1 MAIAPRIAGLS
12 PDAWQRHRPLLK
24 SLFKREV
31 SHRYKGSI
39 LGLAWTFVA
48 PLTVMIAYSI
58 VFHYVYRVVDI
69 SFYPLF
75 LLSGMVAWFFFAG
88 AAQGSASSLVANGNL
103 VKKVRF
109 PRELI
114 PLSVVGGHAVTALSM
129 LVVLIPI
136 NLIFVADSRSTALL
150 ALPVG
155 LLFLS
160 LLTIGFSLLLSAL
173 NVYFRDVEHILLALL
188 LPWFFLTPIFYTP
201 DQLPSGAEQFQWLA
215 AVLEWGN
222 PIAPFVTLIRDSIF
236 FGVWSS
242 PAVFIYCAV
251 VGVGT
256 LVLGIWAF
264 RRLEAEMAV
273 EL

>member
-1 MAIAPRIAGLS
+1 MSRT
-12 PDAWQRHRPLLK
+12 LL
-24 SLFKREV
+24 
-31 SHRYKGSI
+31 I
-39 LGLAWTFVA
+39 LALVVFV
-48 PLTVMIAYSI
+48 
-58 VFHYVYRVVDI
+58 
-69 SFYPLF
+69 
-75 LLSGMVAWFFFAG
+75 
-88 AAQGSASSLVANGNL
+88 
-103 VKKVRF
+103 
-109 PRELI
+109 
-114 PLSVVGGHAVTALSM
+114 VVGLLPLGVMLLRITPADLADLGDARTLS
-129 LVVLIPI
+129 LLGRT
-136 NLIFVADSRSTALL
+136 LTLGASTALL

-160 LLTIGFSLLLSAL
+160 LLTIGFSLLLAAL

-222 PIAPFVTLIRDSIF
+222 PVAPFVTLIRDSIF